1 MKRGFDSGFGEARI
15 RRRKVSPRGEE
26 AGDPRGSARPGNKAA
41 EDASRPDDASSPGSS
56 AWL

>member
-26 AGDPRGSARPGNKAA
+26 AGNPRGSARPGNKAA

-56 AWL
+56 A